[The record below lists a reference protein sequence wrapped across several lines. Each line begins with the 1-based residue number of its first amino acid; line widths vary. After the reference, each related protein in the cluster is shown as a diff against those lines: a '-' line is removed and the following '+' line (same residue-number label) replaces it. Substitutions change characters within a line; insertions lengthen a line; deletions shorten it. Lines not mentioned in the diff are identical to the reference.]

1 MGNRI
6 YKEVM
11 EAIRKNESI
20 AVKTVF
26 RGEEGSLAESHTREL
41 VPVETSVDRK
51 GVTHAGV
58 RYEEQEGGT
67 AVQEPVFPQERLIIL
82 GGGHVSLALCQAAAK
97 CDFRVYVCDDR
108 PAFANEERFPE
119 AEQVLCDT
127 FENCISSLKITPYDF
142 VVIVTRGHVHDGD
155 CLRVILPGDEPA
167 YTGLIGSRRRVKG
180 LMAQLEGEG
189 YSREKM
195 DRICTPIGLNIGAVT
210 PEEIAISILA
220 ELITYRRMPEH
231 TQGRPCSDSDLT
243 LDMMQYLA
251 ENEEPKAIVTVIET
265 KGSTPRGAGAKMTV
279 DPRGSIVGTIGG
291 GCSEGNIIRD
301 AIDIIGTGSYRVMD
315 IDMTGEVAEEEGMV
329 CGGTMKVL
337 IEDGSEA

>member
-26 RGEEGSLAESHTREL
+26 RGEEGSVAESLTREL

>member
-26 RGEEGSLAESHTREL
+26 RGEEGSIAESLTREL

-58 RYEEQEGGT
+58 RYEEQEEGT

>member
-1 MGNRI
+1 MKLTREG
-6 YKEVM
+6 
-11 EAIRKNESI
+11 IRQREQWEKAGIRLPGYDVDQVTEK
-20 AVKTVF
+20 AVKAPRWVHFGIGNIF
-26 RGEEGSLAESHTREL
+26 RIFIGGIADGLLEQGLLDRGLTC
-41 VPVETSVDRK
+41 VETFDYDVVDQI
-51 GVTHAGV
+51 
-58 RYEEQEGGT
+58 YE
-67 AVQEPVFPQERLIIL
+67 PYDN
-82 GGGHVSLALCQAAAK
+82 LAL
-97 CDFRVYVCDDR
+97 
-108 PAFANEERFPE
+108 
-119 AEQVLCDT
+119 
-127 FENCISSLKITPYDF
+127 S
-142 VVIVTRGHVHDGD
+142 
-155 CLRVILPGDEPA
+155 VILRGDEPA

-220 ELITYRRMPEH
+220 ELIAYRRMPEH

>member
-26 RGEEGSLAESHTREL
+26 RGEEGSVAESLTREL

-58 RYEEQEGGT
+58 RYEEQEEGT

-220 ELITYRRMPEH
+220 ELIAYRRMPEH

>member
-26 RGEEGSLAESHTREL
+26 RGEEGSIAESLTREL

-58 RYEEQEGGT
+58 RYEEQEEGT

-195 DRICTPIGLNIGAVT
+195 DRICTPSAS
-210 PEEIAISILA
+210 ISGPS
-220 ELITYRRMPEH
+220 RRRRSRSPSS
-231 TQGRPCSDSDLT
+231 RS
-243 LDMMQYLA
+243 
-251 ENEEPKAIVTVIET
+251 
-265 KGSTPRGAGAKMTV
+265 
-279 DPRGSIVGTIGG
+279 
-291 GCSEGNIIRD
+291 
-301 AIDIIGTGSYRVMD
+301 
-315 IDMTGEVAEEEGMV
+315 
-329 CGGTMKVL
+329 
-337 IEDGSEA
+337 